1 MTDLPGDL
9 MYTSDHE
16 WLRREDDGSVTIGIT
31 DHAQAALGDLVYVEL
46 PEVGQELDTGGDMAV
61 VESVKAASDVYAP
74 IAGEVIA
81 VNEELGDDPE
91 RINADPYGDGWIVR
105 MQPSEEFDD
114 SALLAPDRLSN
125 PARRRRSLREKM
137 PFIPHTE
144 DDTREMLAA
153 IGADSL
159 DELFD
164 EIPKQLLIDSL
175 DGVPEGTQ
183 RKWKSARLM
192 RKRAALDG
200 APLCFIGAGAYEHHI
215 PSVVWD
221 IATRGEFYSAYTPYQ
236 AEASQGTLQV
246 IYEYQTMITELTGL
260 DVSNA
265 SLYDGASGLAEAALM
280 AVRSNRK
287 AKSGRILLAPGVNPR
302 YEQVATAIAG
312 SQHISFERLPMNA
325 VTGNAADNLDAGES
339 PVAVVIQQPSFPG
352 TLEDVDRLTD
362 WAHENGALVIA
373 VVNPVSLAVLK
384 SPGSWGS
391 EGADIA
397 CGEGQPLGVPLSSG
411 GPYFGFMTCKQ
422 QFVRQMP
429 GRVVGKT
436 TDLDD
441 QPGFALTLQA
451 REQHIRRSKATSN
464 ICTNQGLMV
473 TAATIYMSLLGFEG
487 LRQVALRSHAEH
499 RDTGREVAC
508 A

>member
-1 MTDLPGDL
+1 
-9 MYTSDHE
+9 
-16 WLRREDDGSVTIGIT
+16 
-31 DHAQAALGDLVYVEL
+31 
-46 PEVGQELDTGGDMAV
+46 
-61 VESVKAASDVYAP
+61 
-74 IAGEVIA
+74 
-81 VNEELGDDPE
+81 
-91 RINADPYGDGWIVR
+91 
-105 MQPSEEFDD
+105 
-114 SALLAPDRLSN
+114 
-125 PARRRRSLREKM
+125 M

-159 DELFD
+159 DDLFD

-175 DGVPEGTQ
+175 DGVPEGL
-183 RKWKSARLM
+183 AEMEIIRLM
-192 RKRAALDG
+192 HERAAIDG

-215 PSVVWD
+215 PTAVWD

-265 SLYDGASGLAEAALM
+265 SLYDGASGLAEASLM

-287 AKSGRILLAPGVNPR
+287 VKSGRILLAPGVNPT

-312 SQHISFERLPMNA
+312 SQNITFERLPMNS
-325 VTGNAADNLDAGES
+325 VSGNAADDLDAGES
-339 PVAVVIQQPSFPG
+339 PVAVVIQQPTFPG

-362 WAHENGALVIA
+362 WAHANGALVIA

-384 SPGSWGS
+384 APGNWGS

-422 QFVRQMP
+422 KFVRQMP
-429 GRVVGKT
+429 GRIVGRT
-436 TDLDD
+436 TDLED

-473 TAATIYMSLLGFEG
+473 TAATIYMSLLGYAG
-487 LRQVALRSHAEH
+487 LRQVALRSQQNTASLVEKLLALDGVERLYEGPYFH
-499 RDTGREVAC
+499 EVALRLKHPVSGVLDALAKRDILGGYDLGDALLVC
-508 A
+508 ATETKNDADIDAYVAAMDEILNAGEGLNA